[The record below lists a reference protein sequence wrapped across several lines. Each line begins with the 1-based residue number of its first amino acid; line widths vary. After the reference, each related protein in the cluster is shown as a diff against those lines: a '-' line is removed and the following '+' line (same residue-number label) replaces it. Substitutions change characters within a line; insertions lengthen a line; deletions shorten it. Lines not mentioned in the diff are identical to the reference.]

1 MSHERISPTA
11 WLVAYQ
17 RSQSDIPYASAV
29 FHELEEIVKRTR
41 SAAEMASM
49 EALKSSL
56 LAVMWITR
64 FKIVDQVL
72 KAHPVDQF
80 LEIAAGFC
88 TRGLELTRDARV
100 KYVEMD
106 LSGVIREKRRI
117 VQSLIAQDKIPDR
130 PNFHLVA
137 GNALHPTEILAATR
151 FFTDKPIAV
160 INEGLLPYLN
170 RSERTTLASNVHA
183 LLDRFGGV
191 WVTPDIDIQLP
202 EAPSGKDP
210 SGVRARTAKIE
221 SLTGI
226 DVLKNRFE
234 SEEAARAFFEHLG
247 FRVERHSFLEAADQL
262 ALPPHGSLAQKA
274 IERGVLFVMQATER
288 G

>member
-29 FHELEEIVKRTR
+29 FHELEEIVKQTR

-49 EALKSSL
+49 EALKSSS

-64 FKIVDQVL
+64 FKIVDHVL

-80 LEIAAGFC
+80 LEIAAGFS

-106 LSGVIREKRRI
+106 LPGVIQEKRRI
-117 VQSLIAQDKIPDR
+117 VQSLIAQDKIPTR

-137 GNALHPTEILAATR
+137 GNALHSTEILAATR

-170 RSERTTLASNVHA
+170 RSERTTLARNVHA

-202 EAPSGKDP
+202 EAPSRKDP